1 MAAAAR
7 RLRDRGEANE
17 SAARGAYRLANQGS
31 RVRVRR
37 RDLCQLQTSQTPK
50 TFTFTGVSS
59 SSKNFF
65 FSPVGSR
72 LGGRAVERRIHVA
85 EK

>member
-37 RDLCQLQTSQTPK
+37 RDLCPSDVTDTQD
-50 TFTFTGVSS
+50 
-59 SSKNFF
+59 
-65 FSPVGSR
+65 
-72 LGGRAVERRIHVA
+72 IHIHRG
-85 EK
+85 ELLF